1 MTTART
7 IDYWGIVTRSARIA
21 WNHKFLWFF
30 GFFAAMGSGGG
41 GSGGGS
47 WDGSGRGL
55 YEVRDFFVAHAEIL
69 VALIM
74 GFVILWLALL
84 VMHLISKGAL
94 LSCVNR
100 ADGGEHIR
108 FEEGWS
114 AGVKSFWGLLGISFI
129 ALLAFLVVST
139 VCAIAVAVPMIG
151 GAAGIAVG
159 IFIGAV
165 LFIPYLLFL
174 FLLAFTVIYA
184 EREYVIGSGGVGD
197 ALARGWEL
205 TKTYF
210 WQSMLMWLVSF
221 ASAMAFFISLMIA
234 LLAIAI
240 PFILIGVANMV
251 AGLVLGIPVGI
262 VVIILT
268 SSAYAAYDHALWTL
282 MYRELTRPSDEP
294 GGPGAPVNPEGS
306 GGPPVR
312 ELPRHLPGHA
322 AISPAGEEA
331 EGGGTVPPP
340 AAGEPEGAS
349 DEEV

>member
-30 GFFAAMGSGGG
+30 GFFAAMGSGG
-41 GSGGGS
+41 SGGGGGN

-55 YEVRDFFVAHAEIL
+55 YEVRDFLVENAEIL

-84 VMHLISKGAL
+84 VMNLISKGAL
-94 LSCVNR
+94 LSCINR
-100 ADGGEHIR
+100 ADAGEHIR
-108 FEEGWS
+108 FEEGWH
-114 AGVKSFWGLLGISFI
+114 AGVKAFWGMLGIAFI
-129 ALLAFLVVST
+129 SLLAFLVVST
-139 VCAIAVAVPMIG
+139 VCVLAVAVPMIG

-165 LFIPYLLFL
+165 LFIPYLAFL

-184 EREYVIGSGGVGD
+184 EREYVIHGGGVVD
-197 ALARGWEL
+197 ALARGWAL
-205 TKTYF
+205 TKTHF

-234 LLAIAI
+234 LLAMAI
-240 PFILIGVANMV
+240 PFILIGVANLV

-262 VVIILT
+262 VAMVLAT
-268 SSAYAAYDHALWTL
+268 SAYATYDHALWTL
-282 MYRELTRPSDEP
+282 MYRELTGPTVESD
-294 GGPGAPVNPEGS
+294 GPAAPVRPDGS
-306 GGPPVR
+306 AERVVP
-312 ELPRHLPGHA
+312 ELPRHLPGYGA
-322 AISPAGEEA
+322 TSPAGGA
-331 EGGGTVPPP
+331 DGGGGTAPPP
-340 AAGEPEGAS
+340 TTDEPEGAS
-349 DEEV
+349 DEEA